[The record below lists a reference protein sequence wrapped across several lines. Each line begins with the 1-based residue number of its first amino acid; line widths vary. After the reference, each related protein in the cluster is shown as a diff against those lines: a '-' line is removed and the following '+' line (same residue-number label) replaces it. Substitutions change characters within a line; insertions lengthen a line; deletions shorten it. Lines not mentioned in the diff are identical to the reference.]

1 MILFPISEKFYGL
14 GQRFYSPSAERNGLA
29 WLPMFMSGPGIGP
42 VATPRRERDCESTV
56 TTFNSSVLLAKD
68 IALDHF
74 QSTAVVVL
82 DLLFSGHSSR
92 LDSLPLFFE
101 LLPCFVSAFQSVTC
115 GGQQMRVNL
124 YLLI

>member
-1 MILFPISEKFYGL
+1 
-14 GQRFYSPSAERNGLA
+14 
-29 WLPMFMSGPGIGP
+29 MSGPGIGP

-56 TTFNSSVLLAKD
+56 TTFNSSVLLAKKIPNRD

-101 LLPCFVSAFQSVTC
+101 LLPCFVSAFQSVTLADLVRTELPL
-115 GGQQMRVNL
+115 QQDVDVVAKMF
-124 YLLI
+124 